1 MAPHRFGL
9 AAGWAQ
15 GAGALE
21 QGWTNHLATSQPPF
35 RAPAWLDSGANPKAF
50 HPKPSP
56 LCLKNPALHPAKGA
70 GRSRGRASVAG
81 SRVWDYFPVDR
92 VQWG

>member
-15 GAGALE
+15 DAGALE

-35 RAPAWLDSGANPKAF
+35 RAPLWLDSGANPKAF

-56 LCLKNPALHPAKGA
+56 LCLKKPSFASCQG
-70 GRSRGRASVAG
+70 GRAQPGPCLRGRQPG
-81 SRVWDYFPVDR
+81 LGLFPR
-92 VQWG
+92 G